1 MRIYSQDYQEF
12 FLLIQR
18 QRYPLNVSIRFLTPL
33 IFSLENMSQINYMNS
48 KKKIIFLKNIAMK
61 KILLSFILISSFSF
75 SQVSNYQGFMDFSYN
90 DDSGKIFLEIDNLDS
105 EFLYINSLSRGVGN
119 NDLGLDRG
127 QLGNSRIVYF
137 TKRGNKILLIQPNLK
152 YISNSSNELEN
163 KAVEEAFARSVLF
176 GFEII
181 EKSENSYKVDLTPF
195 LISDA
200 HGVSQRLRYSNAGSY
215 NLNKS
220 MSAIDLVRTK
230 AFPENIEFDVLLT
243 FTGNPSGNLVRS
255 VTPTPSNLTVN
266 QHHSFVKLP
275 DNNYAKRKF
284 DPRSGSNPFIV
295 YDYSTPIDEKLEQRY
310 IVRHRLNKKN
320 PNDEISEP
328 VEPIIYYI
336 DNGTPEPVKTAL
348 IEGGNWWNQAF
359 ESAGYKDA
367 FRIEVL
373 PENAD
378 PMDVRY
384 NLIQWIH
391 RSTRGWSYGASIV
404 DPRTG
409 EIIKG
414 QVSLGS
420 LRVRQDYM
428 ILSGLVDNPNTI
440 ENKSLIKKVSLD
452 RIRQLSAHEIGHTLG
467 FAHNYI
473 SSANNR
479 SSVMDYPHPKI
490 ELLDGNISIN
500 NAYSE
505 NIGDWDKVS
514 VKYAYMD
521 FSNSENEDVELNKI
535 IEDAVDNGLYFLS
548 DSDSR
553 PVGSANPYSHLWD
566 NGELPYIE
574 LNKLLK
580 VRDLALKNLDM
591 DNIEDGESYDRI
603 EDILVPIYMLHRYQI
618 EAAAKAIG
626 GVDYLY
632 YVKNK
637 NNDKVKFVDS
647 KLQNES
653 LESLL
658 NVLKPNNLVL
668 PENLIEILSPRSFRN
683 PRTRENFVSNTGV
696 TFDYINASSSII
708 NHTLTFLLNPERL
721 NRINQQNMF
730 GENIL
735 KLDNYLLRISKS
747 IFNIKKMNMYED
759 SINKNTASLYLDHL
773 FMAFNNNKTNDLSKS
788 VILSSIMNTMN
799 KLSTN
804 MNDYNSFLLNKI
816 QGFIDNPS
824 KYKSVNKTK
833 IPDGSPIGNFSCDY

>member
-1 MRIYSQDYQEF
+1 
-12 FLLIQR
+12 
-18 QRYPLNVSIRFLTPL
+18 
-33 IFSLENMSQINYMNS
+33 
-48 KKKIIFLKNIAMK
+48 MK
-61 KILLSFILISSFSF
+61 KFLLSFILVSYFSF
-75 SQVSNYQGFMDFSYN
+75 SQETDYQGFMDFSYN
-90 DDSGKIFLEIDNLDS
+90 DDSGKIILEIDNLDN

-137 TKRGNKILLIQPNLK
+137 TKRGNKILLIQPNLR
-152 YISNSSNELEN
+152 YVSNSSNELEN

-176 GFEII
+176 GFEIV
-181 EKSENSYKVDLTPF
+181 EKLTDSYKIDLTPF
-195 LISDA
+195 LLNDA
-200 HGVSQRLRYSNAGSY
+200 HGVSQRLRYSNSGSY
-215 NLNKS
+215 SLNKS
-220 MSAIDLVRTK
+220 MSAIDLDRTK
-230 AFPENIEFDVLLT
+230 AFPKNIEFDVLLT

-255 VTPTPSNLTVN
+255 VTPTASNLTVN

-275 DNNYAKRKF
+275 DDNYNKRKF

-295 YDYSTPIDEKLEQRY
+295 FDYSTPIDEKLEQRF

-320 PNDEISEP
+320 PNDEMSEP

-359 ESAGYKDA
+359 ESAGYKNA

-373 PENAD
+373 PEDAD

-428 ILSGLVDNPNTI
+428 ILSGLVDNPNDI
-440 ENKSLIKKVSLD
+440 QNKSLIKKTSLD

-490 ELLDGNISIN
+490 DLVDGKISIAD
-500 NAYSE
+500 AYSE

-514 VKYAYMD
+514 VEYAYRD
-521 FSNSENEDVELNKI
+521 FPNTKNENYELDKI
-535 IEDAVDNGLYFLS
+535 INEAEKNGLYFLS

-553 PVGSANPYSHLWD
+553 PVGSANPFSHLWD
-566 NGELPYIE
+566 NGELPYKE

-580 VRDLALKNLDM
+580 VRDLALKNIDLD
-591 DNIEDGESYDRI
+591 NLVDGEPYDRI

-618 EAAAKAIG
+618 EASAKAIG

-632 YVKNK
+632 FVKNK

-647 KLQNES
+647 KLQRKS

-658 NVLKPNNLVL
+658 NVLKPKNLVL
-668 PENLIEILSPRSFRN
+668 PNNLIDILSPRSFRN

-696 TFDYINASSSII
+696 TFDYINTSSSLI
-708 NHTLTFLLNPERL
+708 NHTLTFLLNAERI
-721 NRINQQNMF
+721 NRINQQNIF
-730 GENIL
+730 GDDIL
-735 KLDNYLLRISKS
+735 TLEDYLAEISKS
-747 IFNIKKMNMYED
+747 IFDNKKLSTYEE
-759 SINKNTASLYLDHL
+759 SVNKNTTSLYIDHL
-773 FMAFNNNKTNDLSKS
+773 FMAFNNSRTNDLSKS
-788 VILSSIMNTMN
+788 IILASIMDIMN
-799 KLSTN
+799 NLSTKSN
-804 MNDYNSFLLNKI
+804 NYNRFLINKI
-816 QGFIDNPS
+816 DGFLINPD
-824 KYKSVNKTK
+824 KYKPIEKTK

>member
-1 MRIYSQDYQEF
+1 
-12 FLLIQR
+12 
-18 QRYPLNVSIRFLTPL
+18 
-33 IFSLENMSQINYMNS
+33 
-48 KKKIIFLKNIAMK
+48 MK
-61 KILLSFILISSFSF
+61 KFLLSFILISNFSF
-75 SQVSNYQGFMDFSYN
+75 SQETDYQGFMDFSYN
-90 DDSGKIFLEIDNLDS
+90 DDSGKIILEIDNLDN

-137 TKRGNKILLIQPNLK
+137 TKRGNKILLIQPNLR

-176 GFEII
+176 GFDIV
-181 EKSENSYKVDLTPF
+181 EKSTDSYKIDLTPF
-195 LISDA
+195 LLNDA
-200 HGVSQRLRYSNAGSY
+200 HGVSQRLRFSNSGSY
-215 NLNKS
+215 SLNKS
-220 MSAIDLVRTK
+220 MSAVDLERTK
-230 AFPENIEFDVLLT
+230 AFPDNIEFDVLLT
-243 FTGNPSGNLVRS
+243 FTGNPSGSLVRS
-255 VTPTPSNLTVN
+255 VTPTASNLTVN

-275 DNNYAKRKF
+275 DDNYNKRKF

-295 YDYSTPIDEKLEQRY
+295 YDYSTPIDEKLEQRF

-320 PNDEISEP
+320 PNDEMSEP

-359 ESAGYKDA
+359 ESAGYKNA

-373 PENAD
+373 PEDAD

-428 ILSGLVDNPNTI
+428 ILSGLVDNPNDI
-440 ENKSLIKKVSLD
+440 QNKSLIKKTSLD

-490 ELLDGNISIN
+490 DLVDGKISIAD
-500 NAYSE
+500 AYAE

-514 VKYAYMD
+514 VEYAYSD
-521 FSNSENEDVELNKI
+521 FPKTKNENNELDKI
-535 IEDAVDNGLYFLS
+535 INEAQKNGLYFLS

-553 PVGSANPYSHLWD
+553 PVGSANPFSHLWD
-566 NGELPYIE
+566 NGELPYKE

-580 VRDLALKNLDM
+580 VRDLALKNIDLD
-591 DNIEDGESYDRI
+591 NLIDGEPYDRI

-632 YVKNK
+632 FVKNN

-647 KLQNES
+647 KLQMKS

-658 NVLKPNNLVL
+658 SVLKPKNLVL
-668 PENLIEILSPRSFRN
+668 PNNLIDILSPRSFRN

-696 TFDYINASSSII
+696 TFDYINTSSSLI
-708 NHTLTFLLNPERL
+708 NHTLTFLLNPERI
-721 NRINQQNMF
+721 NRINQQNIF
-730 GENIL
+730 GDDIL
-735 KLDNYLLRISKS
+735 TLENYLAEISKS
-747 IFNIKKMNMYED
+747 IFDNKKLNTYEE
-759 SINKNTASLYLDHL
+759 SVNKNTSSLYLDHL
-773 FMAFNNNKTNDLSKS
+773 FMAFNNSRTNDLSKS
-788 VILSSIMNTMN
+788 IILASIMDTMN
-799 KLSTN
+799 NLSTN
-804 MNDYNSFLLNKI
+804 PNNYNRFLINKI
-816 QGFIDNPS
+816 DGFLSNPDQ
-824 KYKSVNKTK
+824 YKPIEKTK

>member
-1 MRIYSQDYQEF
+1 
-12 FLLIQR
+12 
-18 QRYPLNVSIRFLTPL
+18 
-33 IFSLENMSQINYMNS
+33 
-48 KKKIIFLKNIAMK
+48 MK
-61 KILLSFILISSFSF
+61 KFLLSFILISNFSF
-75 SQVSNYQGFMDFSYN
+75 SQETDYQGFMDFSYN
-90 DDSGKIFLEIDNLDS
+90 DDSGKIILEIDNLDN

-137 TKRGNKILLIQPNLK
+137 TKRGNKILLIQPNLR

-176 GFEII
+176 GFDIV
-181 EKSENSYKVDLTPF
+181 EKSTDSYKIDLTPF
-195 LISDA
+195 LLNDA
-200 HGVSQRLRYSNAGSY
+200 HGVSQRLRFSNSGSY
-215 NLNKS
+215 SLNKS
-220 MSAIDLVRTK
+220 MSAVDLERTK
-230 AFPENIEFDVLLT
+230 AFPDNIEFDVLLT
-243 FTGNPSGNLVRS
+243 FTGNPSGSLVRS
-255 VTPTPSNLTVN
+255 VTPTASNLTVN

-275 DNNYAKRKF
+275 DDNYNKRKF

-295 YDYSTPIDEKLEQRY
+295 YDYSTPIDEKLEQRF

-320 PNDEISEP
+320 PNDEMSEP
-328 VEPIIYYI
+328 EEPIIYYI

-359 ESAGYKDA
+359 ESAGYKNA

-373 PENAD
+373 PEDAD

-428 ILSGLVDNPNTI
+428 ILSGLVDNPNDI
-440 ENKSLIKKVSLD
+440 QNKSLIKKTSLD

-473 SSANNR
+473 SSANDR

-490 ELLDGNISIN
+490 DLVDGKISIAD
-500 NAYSE
+500 AYAE

-514 VKYAYMD
+514 VEYAYSD
-521 FSNSENEDVELNKI
+521 FPKTKNENNELDKI
-535 IEDAVDNGLYFLS
+535 INEAQKNGLYFLS

-553 PVGSANPYSHLWD
+553 PVGSANPFSHLWD
-566 NGELPYIE
+566 NGELPYKE

-580 VRDLALKNLDM
+580 VRDLALKNIDLD
-591 DNIEDGESYDRI
+591 NLIDGEPYDRI

-632 YVKNK
+632 FVKNN

-647 KLQNES
+647 KLQKKS

-658 NVLKPNNLVL
+658 NVLKPENLVL
-668 PENLIEILSPRSFRN
+668 PNNLIDILSPRSFRN

-696 TFDYINASSSII
+696 TFDYINTSSSLI
-708 NHTLTFLLNPERL
+708 NHTLTFLLNPERI
-721 NRINQQNMF
+721 NRINQQNIF
-730 GENIL
+730 GDDIL
-735 KLDNYLLRISKS
+735 TLENYLVEISKS
-747 IFNIKKMNMYED
+747 IFDNKKLNTYEE
-759 SINKNTASLYLDHL
+759 SVNKNTSSLYLDHL
-773 FMAFNNNKTNDLSKS
+773 FMAFNNSRTNDLSKS
-788 VILSSIMNTMN
+788 IILASIMDTMN
-799 KLSTN
+799 NLSTN
-804 MNDYNSFLLNKI
+804 PNNYNRFLTNKI
-816 QGFIDNPS
+816 EGFLSNPDQ
-824 KYKSVNKTK
+824 YKPIEKTK

>member
-1 MRIYSQDYQEF
+1 
-12 FLLIQR
+12 
-18 QRYPLNVSIRFLTPL
+18 
-33 IFSLENMSQINYMNS
+33 
-48 KKKIIFLKNIAMK
+48 MK
-61 KILLSFILISSFSF
+61 KFLLSFILISSFSF
-75 SQVSNYQGFMDFSYN
+75 SQETDYQGFMDFSYN
-90 DDSGKIFLEIDNLDS
+90 DDSGKIILEIDNLDN

-176 GFEII
+176 GFEIV
-181 EKSENSYKVDLTPF
+181 EKSTDSYKIDLTPF
-195 LISDA
+195 LLNDA
-200 HGVSQRLRYSNAGSY
+200 HGVSQRLRFSNSGSY
-215 NLNKS
+215 SLNKS
-220 MSAIDLVRTK
+220 MSAVDLKRTK
-230 AFPENIEFDVLLT
+230 AFPDNIEFDVLLT
-243 FTGNPSGNLVRS
+243 FTGNPSGSLVRS

-275 DNNYAKRKF
+275 DDNYNKRKF

-295 YDYSTPIDEKLEQRY
+295 YDYSSPIDEKLEQRF

-320 PNDEISEP
+320 PNDEMSEP

-336 DNGTPEPVKTAL
+336 DNGTPEPVKAAL

-359 ESAGYKDA
+359 ESAGYKNA

-373 PENAD
+373 PEDAD

-428 ILSGLVDNPNTI
+428 ILSGLVDNPNDI
-440 ENKSLIKKVSLD
+440 QNKSLIKKTSLD

-473 SSANNR
+473 SSANDR

-490 ELLDGNISIN
+490 DLVDGKISIAD
-500 NAYSE
+500 AYSE

-514 VKYAYMD
+514 VEYAYTD
-521 FSNSENEDVELNKI
+521 FPNTKNENNELDKI
-535 IEDAVDNGLYFLS
+535 INDAQKNGLYFLS

-553 PVGSANPYSHLWD
+553 PVGSAHPFSHLWD
-566 NGELPYIE
+566 NGELPYKE

-580 VRDLALKNLDM
+580 VRDLALKNIDLD
-591 DNIEDGESYDRI
+591 NLIEGEPYDRI

-632 YVKNK
+632 FVKNN

-647 KLQNES
+647 KLQKKS

-658 NVLKPNNLVL
+658 NVLKPENLVL
-668 PENLIEILSPRSFRN
+668 PNNLIDILSPRSFRN

-696 TFDYINASSSII
+696 TFDFINTSSS
-708 NHTLTFLLNPERL
+708 
-721 NRINQQNMF
+721 
-730 GENIL
+730 
-735 KLDNYLLRISKS
+735 
-747 IFNIKKMNMYED
+747 
-759 SINKNTASLYLDHL
+759 
-773 FMAFNNNKTNDLSKS
+773 
-788 VILSSIMNTMN
+788 
-799 KLSTN
+799 
-804 MNDYNSFLLNKI
+804 
-816 QGFIDNPS
+816 
-824 KYKSVNKTK
+824 
-833 IPDGSPIGNFSCDY
+833 

>member
-1 MRIYSQDYQEF
+1 
-12 FLLIQR
+12 
-18 QRYPLNVSIRFLTPL
+18 
-33 IFSLENMSQINYMNS
+33 
-48 KKKIIFLKNIAMK
+48 MK
-61 KILLSFILISSFSF
+61 KFLLSFILISNFSF
-75 SQVSNYQGFMDFSYN
+75 SQETDYQGFMDFSYN
-90 DDSGKIFLEIDNLDS
+90 DDSGKIILEIDNLDN

-137 TKRGNKILLIQPNLK
+137 TKRGNKILLIQPNLR

-176 GFEII
+176 GFEIV
-181 EKSENSYKVDLTPF
+181 EKLTDSYKIDLTPF
-195 LISDA
+195 LLNDA
-200 HGVSQRLRYSNAGSY
+200 HGVSQRLRFSNSGSY
-215 NLNKS
+215 SLNKS
-220 MSAIDLVRTK
+220 MSAVDLERTK
-230 AFPENIEFDVLLT
+230 AFPDNIEFDVLLT
-243 FTGNPSGNLVRS
+243 FTGNPSGSLVRS
-255 VTPTPSNLTVN
+255 VTPTASNLTVN

-275 DNNYAKRKF
+275 DDNYNKRKF

-295 YDYSTPIDEKLEQRY
+295 YDYSTPIDEKLEQRF

-320 PNDEISEP
+320 PNDEMSEP

-359 ESAGYKDA
+359 ESAGYKNA

-373 PENAD
+373 PEDAD

-428 ILSGLVDNPNTI
+428 ILSGLVDNPNDI
-440 ENKSLIKKVSLD
+440 QNKSLIKKTSLD

-490 ELLDGNISIN
+490 DLVDGKISIAD
-500 NAYSE
+500 AYSE

-514 VKYAYMD
+514 VEYAYRD
-521 FSNSENEDVELNKI
+521 FPKTKNENNELDKI
-535 IEDAVDNGLYFLS
+535 INEAQKNGLYFLS

-553 PVGSANPYSHLWD
+553 PVGSANPFSHLWD
-566 NGELPYIE
+566 NGELPYKE

-580 VRDLALKNLDM
+580 VRDLALKNIDLD
-591 DNIEDGESYDRI
+591 NLIDGEPYDRI

-632 YVKNK
+632 FVKNN

-647 KLQNES
+647 KLQRKS

-658 NVLKPNNLVL
+658 SVLKPKNLVL
-668 PENLIEILSPRSFRN
+668 PNNLFDILSPRSFRN

-696 TFDYINASSSII
+696 TFDYINISSSLI
-708 NHTLTFLLNPERL
+708 NHTLTFLLNPERI
-721 NRINQQNMF
+721 NRINQQNIF
-730 GENIL
+730 GDDIL
-735 KLDNYLLRISKS
+735 TLENYLAEISKS
-747 IFNIKKMNMYED
+747 IFDNKKLNTYEE
-759 SINKNTASLYLDHL
+759 SVNKNTSSLYLDHL
-773 FMAFNNNKTNDLSKS
+773 FMAFNNSRTNDLSKS
-788 VILSSIMNTMN
+788 IILASIMDTMN
-799 KLSTN
+799 NLSTN
-804 MNDYNSFLLNKI
+804 PNNYNRFLINKI
-816 QGFIDNPS
+816 DGFLSNPDQ
-824 KYKSVNKTK
+824 YKPIEKTK

>member
-1 MRIYSQDYQEF
+1 
-12 FLLIQR
+12 
-18 QRYPLNVSIRFLTPL
+18 
-33 IFSLENMSQINYMNS
+33 
-48 KKKIIFLKNIAMK
+48 MK
-61 KILLSFILISSFSF
+61 KFLLSFILISNFSF
-75 SQVSNYQGFMDFSYN
+75 SQETDYQGFMDFSYN
-90 DDSGKIFLEIDNLDS
+90 DDSGKIILEIDNLDN

-137 TKRGNKILLIQPNLK
+137 TKRGNKILLIQPNLR

-176 GFEII
+176 GFEIV
-181 EKSENSYKVDLTPF
+181 EKLTDSYKIDLTPF
-195 LISDA
+195 LLNDA
-200 HGVSQRLRYSNAGSY
+200 HGVSQRLRFSNSGSY
-215 NLNKS
+215 SLNKS
-220 MSAIDLVRTK
+220 MSAVDLERTK
-230 AFPENIEFDVLLT
+230 AFPDNIEFDVLLT
-243 FTGNPSGNLVRS
+243 FTGNPSGSLVRS
-255 VTPTPSNLTVN
+255 VTPTASNLTVN

-275 DNNYAKRKF
+275 DDNYNKRKF

-295 YDYSTPIDEKLEQRY
+295 YDYSTPIDEKLEQRF

-320 PNDEISEP
+320 PNDEMSEP

-359 ESAGYKDA
+359 ESAGYKNA

-373 PENAD
+373 PEDAD

-428 ILSGLVDNPNTI
+428 ILSGLVDNPNDI
-440 ENKSLIKKVSLD
+440 QNKSLIKKTSLD

-490 ELLDGNISIN
+490 DLVDGKISIAD
-500 NAYSE
+500 AYSE

-514 VKYAYMD
+514 VEYAYRD
-521 FSNSENEDVELNKI
+521 FPNTKNENNELDKI
-535 IEDAVDNGLYFLS
+535 INEAQKNSLYFLS

-553 PVGSANPYSHLWD
+553 PVGSANPFSHLWD
-566 NGELPYIE
+566 NGELPYKE

-580 VRDLALKNLDM
+580 VRDLALKNIDLD
-591 DNIEDGESYDRI
+591 NLVDGEPYDRI

-632 YVKNK
+632 FVKNN

-647 KLQNES
+647 KLQMKS

-658 NVLKPNNLVL
+658 SVLKPKNLVL
-668 PENLIEILSPRSFRN
+668 PNNLIDILSPRSFRN

-696 TFDYINASSSII
+696 AFDYINTSSSLI
-708 NHTLTFLLNPERL
+708 NHTLTFLLNPERI
-721 NRINQQNMF
+721 NRINQQNIF
-730 GENIL
+730 GDDIL
-735 KLDNYLLRISKS
+735 TLENYLAEISKS
-747 IFNIKKMNMYED
+747 IFDNKKLNTYEK
-759 SINKNTASLYLDHL
+759 SVNNNTSSLYLDHL
-773 FMAFNNNKTNDLSKS
+773 FMAFNNSRTNDLSKS
-788 VILSSIMNTMN
+788 IILASIMDTMN
-799 KLSTN
+799 NLSTN
-804 MNDYNSFLLNKI
+804 PNNYNRFLINKI
-816 QGFIDNPS
+816 DGFLNNPDQ
-824 KYKSVNKTK
+824 YKPIEKTK

>member
-1 MRIYSQDYQEF
+1 
-12 FLLIQR
+12 
-18 QRYPLNVSIRFLTPL
+18 
-33 IFSLENMSQINYMNS
+33 
-48 KKKIIFLKNIAMK
+48 MK
-61 KILLSFILISSFSF
+61 KLLLSIILVSSFSF
-75 SQVSNYQGFMDFSYN
+75 SQETDYEGFMNFSYN
-90 DDSGKIFLEIDNLDS
+90 NDSGKIILEINKLDS
-105 EFLYINSLSRGVGN
+105 EFMYINSLSRGVGN

-137 TKRGNKILLIQPNLK
+137 TRRGNKILLIQPNLR
-152 YISNSSNELEN
+152 YVSNSSNYLEN
-163 KAVEEAFARSVLF
+163 KAVKEAFARSVLF
-176 GFEII
+176 GFDII
-181 EKSENSYKVDLTPF
+181 EKTKDSYKIDITSF
-195 LISDA
+195 LIRDA
-200 HGVSQRLRYSNAGSY
+200 HGVSQRLRYSNSGSY
-215 NLNKS
+215 TLNKS
-220 MSAIDLVRTK
+220 MSAIDLDRTK
-230 AFPENIEFDVLLT
+230 AFPKNIEFDVLLT

-255 VTPTPSNLTVN
+255 VTPTASNLTVN
-266 QHHSFVKLP
+266 QHHSFVELP
-275 DNNYAKRKF
+275 DNNYKKRKF

-295 YDYSTPIDEKLEQRY
+295 YDYSTPIDDKLEQRF
-310 IVRHRLNKKN
+310 IVRHRLNKKY
-320 PNDEISEP
+320 PKQEISEP
-328 VEPIIYYI
+328 VEPIVYYI
-336 DNGTPEPVKTAL
+336 DNGTPEPVKSAL

-373 PENAD
+373 PEDAD

-428 ILSGLVDNPNTI
+428 ILSGLIDNPNDI
-440 ENKSLIKKVSLD
+440 KNKSLIKKTSLD

-490 ELLDGNISIN
+490 DIVNGNINID
-500 NAYSE
+500 NAYSK

-514 VKYAYMD
+514 VRYAYTD
-521 FSNSENEDVELNKI
+521 FQENENEDVKLNDI
-535 IEDAVDNGLYFLS
+535 IEEAVNKGLYFLS

-553 PVGSANPYSHLWD
+553 PVGSANPFSHLWD
-566 NGELPYIE
+566 NGEFPYKE

-580 VRDLALKNLDM
+580 VRDLALKNIDLD
-591 DNIEDGESYDRI
+591 NLVDGEPYDRI

-618 EAAAKAIG
+618 ESAAKAIG

-632 YVKNK
+632 FVKNK

-647 KLQNES
+647 KLQKES
-653 LESLL
+653 LKSLL
-658 NVLKPNNLVL
+658 NVLNPKNLVL
-668 PENLIEILSPRSFRN
+668 PNNLIQILSPRSFRN
-683 PRTRENFVSNTGV
+683 PRTRENFESNTGV

-708 NHTLTFLLNPERL
+708 NHTLTFLLNPQRI
-721 NRINQQNMF
+721 NRIYQQNMF
-730 GENIL
+730 GEKIL
-735 KLDNYLLRISKS
+735 MLDDYLTIISNS
-747 IFNIKKMNMYED
+747 IFSNNRMSPYES
-759 SINKNTASLYLDHL
+759 SINKNTSSLFLDHL
-773 FMAFNNNKTNDLSKS
+773 FLTFNNSNTNDLSKS
-788 VILSSIMNTMN
+788 VILSSIINTKE
-799 KLSTN
+799 KLSSN
-804 MNDYNSFLLNKI
+804 LNEYNSFLVNKI
-816 QGFIDNPS
+816 NGFIDNPD
-824 KYKSVNKTK
+824 KYIPVEKTK

>member
-1 MRIYSQDYQEF
+1 
-12 FLLIQR
+12 
-18 QRYPLNVSIRFLTPL
+18 
-33 IFSLENMSQINYMNS
+33 
-48 KKKIIFLKNIAMK
+48 MK
-61 KILLSFILISSFSF
+61 KFLLSFILISNFSF
-75 SQVSNYQGFMDFSYN
+75 SQETDFQGFMNFSYS
-90 DDSGKIFLEIDNLDS
+90 DDSGKIILEIDKLDD

-137 TKRGNKILLIQPNLK
+137 TKRGNKILLIQPNLR

-176 GFEII
+176 GFEIV
-181 EKSENSYKVDLTPF
+181 EKSAESFKIDLTPF
-195 LISDA
+195 LLNDA
-200 HGVSQRLRYSNAGSY
+200 HGVSQRLRYSNSGSY
-215 NLNKS
+215 SLDKS
-220 MSAIDLVRTK
+220 MSAIDLQRTK

-243 FTGNPSGNLVRS
+243 FKGTPSGNLVRS
-255 VTPTPSNLTVN
+255 VTPTATNLTVN

-275 DNNYAKRKF
+275 DNNYNKRKF

-295 YDYSTPIDEKLEQRY
+295 YDYSTPIDEKLEQRF

-320 PNDEISEP
+320 PNDEIGEP

-359 ESAGYKDA
+359 ESAGYKNA

-373 PENAD
+373 PEDAD

-428 ILSGLVDNPNTI
+428 ILSGLVDNPNNI
-440 ENKSLIKKVSLD
+440 QNKSLIKKTSLD

-490 ELLDGNISIN
+490 DLVDGEISIAD
-500 NAYSE
+500 AYSE

-514 VKYAYMD
+514 VQYAYRD
-521 FSNSENEDVELNKI
+521 FPNTKNENNELDKI
-535 IEDAVDNGLYFLS
+535 INEAQKNGLYFLS

-553 PVGSANPYSHLWD
+553 PVGSANAFSHLWD
-566 NGELPYIE
+566 NGELPYKE

-580 VRDLALKNLDM
+580 VRDLALKNIDLD
-591 DNIEDGESYDRI
+591 NLVEGEPYDRI

-632 YVKNK
+632 FVK
-637 NNDKVKFVDS
+637 NNDNDKIKFVDS
-647 KLQNES
+647 KLQRKS

-658 NVLKPNNLVL
+658 SVLKPKNLVL
-668 PENLIEILSPRSFRN
+668 PNNLIDILSPRSFRN

-696 TFDYINASSSII
+696 TFDYINTSSSLI
-708 NHTLTFLLNPERL
+708 NHTLTFLLNSERI
-721 NRINQQNMF
+721 NRINQQIIF
-730 GENIL
+730 GDDIL
-735 KLDNYLLRISKS
+735 TLENYLAEISKS
-747 IFNIKKMNMYED
+747 IFDNKKLNTYEE
-759 SINKNTASLYLDHL
+759 SVNKNTSSLYLDHL
-773 FMAFNNNKTNDLSKS
+773 FMSFNNSRTNDLSKS
-788 VILSSIMNTMN
+788 IILASIMDTMN
-799 KLSTN
+799 NLSN
-804 MNDYNSFLLNKI
+804 NLNNYNRFLINKI
-816 QGFIDNPS
+816 DGFLSNPDQ
-824 KYKSVNKTK
+824 YKPIEKTK

>member
-1 MRIYSQDYQEF
+1 
-12 FLLIQR
+12 
-18 QRYPLNVSIRFLTPL
+18 
-33 IFSLENMSQINYMNS
+33 MNS
-48 KKKIIFLKNIAMK
+48 KKKIIFLKKLAMK
-61 KILLSFILISSFSF
+61 KFLLSFILVSYFSF
-75 SQVSNYQGFMDFSYN
+75 SQETDYQGFMDFSYN
-90 DDSGKIFLEIDNLDS
+90 DDSGKIILEIDNLDN

-137 TKRGNKILLIQPNLK
+137 TKRGNKILLIQPNLR
-152 YISNSSNELEN
+152 YVSNSSNELEN

-176 GFEII
+176 GFEIV
-181 EKSENSYKVDLTPF
+181 EKLTDSYKIDLTPF
-195 LISDA
+195 LLNDA
-200 HGVSQRLRYSNAGSY
+200 HGVSQRLRYSNSGSY
-215 NLNKS
+215 SLNKS
-220 MSAIDLVRTK
+220 MSAIDLDRTK
-230 AFPENIEFDVLLT
+230 AFPKNIEFDVLLT

-255 VTPTPSNLTVN
+255 VTPTASNLTVN

-275 DNNYAKRKF
+275 DDNYNKRKF

-295 YDYSTPIDEKLEQRY
+295 FDYSTPIDEKLEQRF

-320 PNDEISEP
+320 PNDEMSEP

-359 ESAGYKDA
+359 ESAGYKNA

-373 PENAD
+373 PEDAD

-428 ILSGLVDNPNTI
+428 ILSGLVDNPNDI
-440 ENKSLIKKVSLD
+440 QNKSLIKKTSLD

-490 ELLDGNISIN
+490 DLVDGKISIAD
-500 NAYSE
+500 AYSE

-514 VKYAYMD
+514 VEYAYRD
-521 FSNSENEDVELNKI
+521 FPNTKNENYELDKI
-535 IEDAVDNGLYFLS
+535 INEAEKNGLYFLS

-553 PVGSANPYSHLWD
+553 PVGSANPFSHLWD
-566 NGELPYIE
+566 NGELPYKE

-580 VRDLALKNLDM
+580 VRDLALKNIDLD
-591 DNIEDGESYDRI
+591 NLVDGEPYDRI

-618 EAAAKAIG
+618 EASAKAIG

-632 YVKNK
+632 FVKNK

-647 KLQNES
+647 KLQRKS

-658 NVLKPNNLVL
+658 NVLKPKNLVL
-668 PENLIEILSPRSFRN
+668 PNNLIDILSPRSFRN

-696 TFDYINASSSII
+696 TFDYINTSSSLI
-708 NHTLTFLLNPERL
+708 NHTLTFLLNAERI
-721 NRINQQNMF
+721 NRINQQNIF
-730 GENIL
+730 GDDIL
-735 KLDNYLLRISKS
+735 TLEDYLAEISKS
-747 IFNIKKMNMYED
+747 IFDNKKLSTYEE
-759 SINKNTASLYLDHL
+759 SVNKNTTSLYIDHL
-773 FMAFNNNKTNDLSKS
+773 FMAFNNSRTNDLSKS
-788 VILSSIMNTMN
+788 IILASIMDIMN
-799 KLSTN
+799 NLSTKSN
-804 MNDYNSFLLNKI
+804 NYNRFLINKI
-816 QGFIDNPS
+816 DGFLINPD
-824 KYKSVNKTK
+824 KYKPIEKTK

>member
-1 MRIYSQDYQEF
+1 
-12 FLLIQR
+12 
-18 QRYPLNVSIRFLTPL
+18 
-33 IFSLENMSQINYMNS
+33 
-48 KKKIIFLKNIAMK
+48 
-61 KILLSFILISSFSF
+61 
-75 SQVSNYQGFMDFSYN
+75 MDFSYN
-90 DDSGKIFLEIDNLDS
+90 DDSGKIILEIDNLDN

-137 TKRGNKILLIQPNLK
+137 TKRGNKILLIQPNLR

-176 GFEII
+176 GFEIV
-181 EKSENSYKVDLTPF
+181 EKSTDSYKIDLTPF
-195 LISDA
+195 LLNDA
-200 HGVSQRLRYSNAGSY
+200 HGVSQRLRFSNSGSY
-215 NLNKS
+215 SLNKS
-220 MSAIDLVRTK
+220 MSAVDLERTK
-230 AFPENIEFDVLLT
+230 AFPNNIEFDVLLT
-243 FTGNPSGNLVRS
+243 FTGNPSGSLVRS
-255 VTPTPSNLTVN
+255 VTPTASNLTVN

-275 DNNYAKRKF
+275 DDNYNKRKF

-295 YDYSTPIDEKLEQRY
+295 YDYSTPIDEKLEQRF

-320 PNDEISEP
+320 PNDEMSEP

-359 ESAGYKDA
+359 ESAGYKNA

-373 PENAD
+373 PEDAD

-428 ILSGLVDNPNTI
+428 ILSGLVDNPNDI
-440 ENKSLIKKVSLD
+440 QNKSLIKKTSLD

-490 ELLDGNISIN
+490 DLVDGKISIAD
-500 NAYSE
+500 AYSE

-514 VKYAYMD
+514 VEYAYRD
-521 FSNSENEDVELNKI
+521 FPNTKNENNELDKI
-535 IEDAVDNGLYFLS
+535 INEAQKNSLYFLS

-553 PVGSANPYSHLWD
+553 PVGSANPFSHLWD
-566 NGELPYIE
+566 NGELPYKE

-580 VRDLALKNLDM
+580 VRDLALKNIDLD
-591 DNIEDGESYDRI
+591 NLVDGEPYDRI

-632 YVKNK
+632 FVKNN

-647 KLQNES
+647 KLQRKS

-658 NVLKPNNLVL
+658 SVLKPKNLVL
-668 PENLIEILSPRSFRN
+668 PNNLIDILSPRSFRN

-696 TFDYINASSSII
+696 AFDYINTSSSLI
-708 NHTLTFLLNPERL
+708 NHTLTFLLNPERI
-721 NRINQQNMF
+721 NRINQQNIF
-730 GENIL
+730 GDNIL
-735 KLDNYLLRISKS
+735 TLENYLAEISKS
-747 IFNIKKMNMYED
+747 IFDNKKLNTYEE
-759 SINKNTASLYLDHL
+759 SVNKNTSSLYLDHL
-773 FMAFNNNKTNDLSKS
+773 FMAFNNSRTNDLSKS
-788 VILSSIMNTMN
+788 IILANIMDTMN
-799 KLSTN
+799 NLSTN
-804 MNDYNSFLLNKI
+804 PNNYNRFLINKI
-816 QGFIDNPS
+816 DGFLNNPDQ
-824 KYKSVNKTK
+824 YKPIEKTK

>member
-1 MRIYSQDYQEF
+1 
-12 FLLIQR
+12 
-18 QRYPLNVSIRFLTPL
+18 
-33 IFSLENMSQINYMNS
+33 
-48 KKKIIFLKNIAMK
+48 MK
-61 KILLSFILISSFSF
+61 KLLLSIILVSSFSF
-75 SQVSNYQGFMDFSYN
+75 SQETDYEGFMNFSYN
-90 DDSGKIFLEIDNLDS
+90 NDSGKIILEINKLDS
-105 EFLYINSLSRGVGN
+105 EFMYINSLSRGVGN

-137 TKRGNKILLIQPNLK
+137 TRRGNKILLIQPNLR
-152 YISNSSNELEN
+152 YVSNSSNYLEN
-163 KAVEEAFARSVLF
+163 KAVKEAFARSVLF
-176 GFEII
+176 GFDII
-181 EKSENSYKVDLTPF
+181 EKTNDSYKIDITSF
-195 LISDA
+195 LIRDA
-200 HGVSQRLRYSNAGSY
+200 HGVSQRLRYSNSGSY
-215 NLNKS
+215 TLNKS
-220 MSAIDLVRTK
+220 MSAIDLDRTK
-230 AFPENIEFDVLLT
+230 AFPKNIEFDVLLT

-255 VTPTPSNLTVN
+255 VTPTASNLTVN
-266 QHHSFVKLP
+266 QHHSFVELP
-275 DNNYAKRKF
+275 DNNYKKRKF

-295 YDYSTPIDEKLEQRY
+295 YDYSTPIDDKLEQRF
-310 IVRHRLNKKN
+310 IVRHRLNKKY
-320 PNDEISEP
+320 PKQEISEP
-328 VEPIIYYI
+328 VEPIVYYI
-336 DNGTPEPVKTAL
+336 DNGTPEPVKSAL

-373 PENAD
+373 PEDAD

-428 ILSGLVDNPNTI
+428 ILSGLIDNPNDI
-440 ENKSLIKKVSLD
+440 ENKSLIKKTSLD

-490 ELLDGNISIN
+490 DIVNGDINID
-500 NAYSE
+500 NAYSK

-514 VKYAYMD
+514 VRYAYTD
-521 FSNSENEDVELNKI
+521 FQENENEDVKLNDI
-535 IEDAVDNGLYFLS
+535 IEEAVNKGLYFLS

-553 PVGSANPYSHLWD
+553 PVGSANPFSHLWD
-566 NGELPYIE
+566 NGEFPYKE

-580 VRDLALKNLDM
+580 VRDLALKNIDLD
-591 DNIEDGESYDRI
+591 NLVDGEPYDRI

-618 EAAAKAIG
+618 ESAAKAIG

-632 YVKNK
+632 FVKNK

-647 KLQNES
+647 KLQKES
-653 LESLL
+653 LKSLL
-658 NVLKPNNLVL
+658 NVLNPKNLVL
-668 PENLIEILSPRSFRN
+668 PNNLIQILSPRSFRN
-683 PRTRENFVSNTGV
+683 PRTRENFESNTGV

-708 NHTLTFLLNPERL
+708 NHTLTFLLNPQRI
-721 NRINQQNMF
+721 NRIYQQNMF
-730 GENIL
+730 GEKIL
-735 KLDNYLLRISKS
+735 MLDDYLTIISNS
-747 IFNIKKMNMYED
+747 IFSNNRMSPYES
-759 SINKNTASLYLDHL
+759 SINKNTSSLFLDHL
-773 FMAFNNNKTNDLSKS
+773 FLTFNNSNTNDLSKS
-788 VILSSIMNTMN
+788 VILSSIINTKE
-799 KLSTN
+799 KLSSN
-804 MNDYNSFLLNKI
+804 LNDYNSFLVNKI
-816 QGFIDNPS
+816 NGFIDNPD
-824 KYKSVNKTK
+824 KYIPVEKTK

>member
-1 MRIYSQDYQEF
+1 
-12 FLLIQR
+12 
-18 QRYPLNVSIRFLTPL
+18 
-33 IFSLENMSQINYMNS
+33 
-48 KKKIIFLKNIAMK
+48 
-61 KILLSFILISSFSF
+61 
-75 SQVSNYQGFMDFSYN
+75 MDFSYN
-90 DDSGKIFLEIDNLDS
+90 DDSGKIILEIDNLDN

-137 TKRGNKILLIQPNLK
+137 SKRGNKILLIQPNLR

-176 GFEII
+176 GFDIV
-181 EKSENSYKVDLTPF
+181 EKSTDSYKIDLTPF
-195 LISDA
+195 LLNDA
-200 HGVSQRLRYSNAGSY
+200 HGVSQRLRFSNSGSY
-215 NLNKS
+215 SLNKS
-220 MSAIDLVRTK
+220 MSAVDLERTK
-230 AFPENIEFDVLLT
+230 AFPDNIEFDVLLT
-243 FTGNPSGNLVRS
+243 FTGNPSGSLVRS
-255 VTPTPSNLTVN
+255 VTPTASNLTVN

-275 DNNYAKRKF
+275 DDNYNKRKF

-295 YDYSTPIDEKLEQRY
+295 YDYSTPIDEKLEQRF

-320 PNDEISEP
+320 PNDEMSEP
-328 VEPIIYYI
+328 EEPIIYYI

-359 ESAGYKDA
+359 ESAGYKNA

-373 PENAD
+373 PEDAD

-428 ILSGLVDNPNTI
+428 ILSGLVDNPNDI
-440 ENKSLIKKVSLD
+440 QNKSLIKKTSLD

-473 SSANNR
+473 SSANDR

-490 ELLDGNISIN
+490 DLVDGKISIAD
-500 NAYSE
+500 AYAE

-514 VKYAYMD
+514 VEYAYSD
-521 FSNSENEDVELNKI
+521 FPKTKNENNELDKI
-535 IEDAVDNGLYFLS
+535 INEAQKNGLYFLS

-553 PVGSANPYSHLWD
+553 PVGSANPFSHLWD
-566 NGELPYIE
+566 NGELPYKE

-580 VRDLALKNLDM
+580 VRDLALKNIDLD
-591 DNIEDGESYDRI
+591 NLIDGEPYDRI

-632 YVKNK
+632 FVKNN

-647 KLQNES
+647 KLQRKS

-658 NVLKPNNLVL
+658 SVLKPKNLVL
-668 PENLIEILSPRSFRN
+668 PNNLFDILSPRSFRN

-696 TFDYINASSSII
+696 TFDYINTSSSLI
-708 NHTLTFLLNPERL
+708 NHTLTFLLNPERI
-721 NRINQQNMF
+721 NRINQQNIF
-730 GENIL
+730 GDDIL
-735 KLDNYLLRISKS
+735 TLENYLAEISKS
-747 IFNIKKMNMYED
+747 IFDNKKLNTYEE
-759 SINKNTASLYLDHL
+759 SVNKNTSSLYLDHL
-773 FMAFNNNKTNDLSKS
+773 FMAFNNSSTNDLSKS
-788 VILSSIMNTMN
+788 IILASIMDTMN
-799 KLSTN
+799 NLSTN
-804 MNDYNSFLLNKI
+804 PNNYNRFLTNKI
-816 QGFIDNPS
+816 EGFLSNPDQ
-824 KYKSVNKTK
+824 YKPIEKTK

>member
-1 MRIYSQDYQEF
+1 
-12 FLLIQR
+12 
-18 QRYPLNVSIRFLTPL
+18 
-33 IFSLENMSQINYMNS
+33 
-48 KKKIIFLKNIAMK
+48 MK
-61 KILLSFILISSFSF
+61 KLLLSIILVSSFSF
-75 SQVSNYQGFMDFSYN
+75 SQETDYEGFMNFSYN
-90 DDSGKIFLEIDNLDS
+90 NDSGKIILEINKLDS
-105 EFLYINSLSRGVGN
+105 EFMYINSLSRGVGN

-137 TKRGNKILLIQPNLK
+137 TRRGNKILLIQPNLR
-152 YISNSSNELEN
+152 YVSNSSNYLEN
-163 KAVEEAFARSVLF
+163 KAVKEAFARSVLF
-176 GFEII
+176 GFDII
-181 EKSENSYKVDLTPF
+181 EKTKDSYKIDITSF
-195 LISDA
+195 LIRDA
-200 HGVSQRLRYSNAGSY
+200 HGVSQRLRYSNSGSY
-215 NLNKS
+215 TLNKS
-220 MSAIDLVRTK
+220 MSAIDLDRTK
-230 AFPENIEFDVLLT
+230 AFPKNIEFDVLLT

-255 VTPTPSNLTVN
+255 VTPTASNLTVN
-266 QHHSFVKLP
+266 QHHSFVELP
-275 DNNYAKRKF
+275 DNNYKKRKF

-295 YDYSTPIDEKLEQRY
+295 YDYSTPIDDKLEQRF
-310 IVRHRLNKKN
+310 IVRHRLNKKY
-320 PNDEISEP
+320 PKQEISEP
-328 VEPIIYYI
+328 VEPIVYYI
-336 DNGTPEPVKTAL
+336 DNGTPEPVKSAL

-373 PENAD
+373 PEDAD

-428 ILSGLVDNPNTI
+428 ILSGLIDNPNDI
-440 ENKSLIKKVSLD
+440 KNKSLIKKTSLD

-490 ELLDGNISIN
+490 DIVNGDINID
-500 NAYSE
+500 NAYSK

-514 VKYAYMD
+514 VRYAYTD
-521 FSNSENEDVELNKI
+521 FQENENEDVKLNDI
-535 IEDAVDNGLYFLS
+535 IEEAVNKGLYFLS

-553 PVGSANPYSHLWD
+553 PVGSANPFSHLWD
-566 NGELPYIE
+566 NGEFPYKE

-580 VRDLALKNLDM
+580 VRDLALKNIDLD
-591 DNIEDGESYDRI
+591 NLVDGEPYDRI

-618 EAAAKAIG
+618 ESAAKAIG

-632 YVKNK
+632 FVKNK

-647 KLQNES
+647 KLQKES
-653 LESLL
+653 LKSLL
-658 NVLKPNNLVL
+658 NVLNPKNLVL
-668 PENLIEILSPRSFRN
+668 PNNLIQILSPRSFRN
-683 PRTRENFVSNTGV
+683 PRTRENFESNTGV

-708 NHTLTFLLNPERL
+708 NHTLTFLLNPQRI
-721 NRINQQNMF
+721 NRIYQQNMF
-730 GENIL
+730 GEKIL
-735 KLDNYLLRISKS
+735 MLDDYLTIISNS
-747 IFNIKKMNMYED
+747 IFSNNRMSPYES
-759 SINKNTASLYLDHL
+759 SINKNTSSLFLDHL
-773 FMAFNNNKTNDLSKS
+773 FLTFNNSNTNDLSKS
-788 VILSSIMNTMN
+788 VILSSIINTKE
-799 KLSTN
+799 KLSSN
-804 MNDYNSFLLNKI
+804 LNDYNSFLVNKI
-816 QGFIDNPS
+816 NGFIDNPD
-824 KYKSVNKTK
+824 KYIPVEKTK

>member
-1 MRIYSQDYQEF
+1 
-12 FLLIQR
+12 
-18 QRYPLNVSIRFLTPL
+18 
-33 IFSLENMSQINYMNS
+33 
-48 KKKIIFLKNIAMK
+48 MK
-61 KILLSFILISSFSF
+61 KFLLSFILISNFSF
-75 SQVSNYQGFMDFSYN
+75 SQETDFQGFMNFSYS
-90 DDSGKIFLEIDNLDS
+90 DDSGKIILEIDKLDD

-137 TKRGNKILLIQPNLK
+137 TKRGNKILLIQPNLR

-176 GFEII
+176 GFEIV
-181 EKSENSYKVDLTPF
+181 EKSAESFKIDLTPF
-195 LISDA
+195 LLNDA
-200 HGVSQRLRYSNAGSY
+200 HGVSQRLRYSNSGSY
-215 NLNKS
+215 SLDKS
-220 MSAIDLVRTK
+220 MSAIDLQRTK

-243 FTGNPSGNLVRS
+243 FKGNPSGNLVRS
-255 VTPTPSNLTVN
+255 VTPTATNLTVN

-275 DNNYAKRKF
+275 DNNYNKRKF

-295 YDYSTPIDEKLEQRY
+295 YDYSTPIDEKLEQRF

-320 PNDEISEP
+320 PNDEIGEP

-359 ESAGYKDA
+359 ESAGYKNA

-373 PENAD
+373 PEDAD

-428 ILSGLVDNPNTI
+428 ILSGLVDNPNNI
-440 ENKSLIKKVSLD
+440 QNKSLIKKTSLD

-490 ELLDGNISIN
+490 DLVDGEISIAD
-500 NAYSE
+500 AYSE

-514 VKYAYMD
+514 VQYAYRD
-521 FSNSENEDVELNKI
+521 FPNTKNENNELDKI
-535 IEDAVDNGLYFLS
+535 INEAQKNGLYFLS

-553 PVGSANPYSHLWD
+553 PVGSANPFSHLWD
-566 NGELPYIE
+566 NGELPYKE

-580 VRDLALKNLDM
+580 VRDLALKNIDLD
-591 DNIEDGESYDRI
+591 NLVEGEPYDRI

-632 YVKNK
+632 FVK
-637 NNDKVKFVDS
+637 NNDNDKIKFVDS
-647 KLQNES
+647 KLQRKS

-658 NVLKPNNLVL
+658 SVLKPKNLVL
-668 PENLIEILSPRSFRN
+668 PNNLIDILSPRSFRN

-696 TFDYINASSSII
+696 TFDYINTSSSLI
-708 NHTLTFLLNPERL
+708 NHTLTFLLNSERI
-721 NRINQQNMF
+721 NRINQQNIF
-730 GENIL
+730 GDDIL
-735 KLDNYLLRISKS
+735 TLENYLAEISKS
-747 IFNIKKMNMYED
+747 IFDNKKLNTYEE
-759 SINKNTASLYLDHL
+759 SVNKNTSSLYLDHL
-773 FMAFNNNKTNDLSKS
+773 FMSFNNSRTNDLSKS
-788 VILSSIMNTMN
+788 IILASIMDTMN
-799 KLSTN
+799 NLSN
-804 MNDYNSFLLNKI
+804 NLNNYNRFLINKI
-816 QGFIDNPS
+816 DGFLSNPDQ
-824 KYKSVNKTK
+824 YKPIEKTK

>member
-1 MRIYSQDYQEF
+1 
-12 FLLIQR
+12 
-18 QRYPLNVSIRFLTPL
+18 
-33 IFSLENMSQINYMNS
+33 
-48 KKKIIFLKNIAMK
+48 MK
-61 KILLSFILISSFSF
+61 KFLLSFILISNFSF
-75 SQVSNYQGFMDFSYN
+75 SQETDYQGFMDFSYN
-90 DDSGKIFLEIDNLDS
+90 DDSGKIILEIDNLDN

-137 TKRGNKILLIQPNLK
+137 TKRGNKILLIQPNLR

-176 GFEII
+176 GFEIV
-181 EKSENSYKVDLTPF
+181 EKSTDSYKIDLTPF
-195 LISDA
+195 LLNDA
-200 HGVSQRLRYSNAGSY
+200 HGVSQRLRFSNSGSY
-215 NLNKS
+215 SLNKS
-220 MSAIDLVRTK
+220 MSAVDLERTK
-230 AFPENIEFDVLLT
+230 AFPNNIEFDVLLT
-243 FTGNPSGNLVRS
+243 FTGNPSGSLVRS
-255 VTPTPSNLTVN
+255 VTPTASNLTVN

-275 DNNYAKRKF
+275 DDNYNKRKF

-295 YDYSTPIDEKLEQRY
+295 YDYSTPIDEKLEQRF

-320 PNDEISEP
+320 PNDEMSEP

-359 ESAGYKDA
+359 ESAGYKNA

-373 PENAD
+373 PEDAD

-428 ILSGLVDNPNTI
+428 ILSGLVDNPNDI
-440 ENKSLIKKVSLD
+440 QNKSLIKKTSLD

-479 SSVMDYPHPKI
+479 SSVMYYPHPKI
-490 ELLDGNISIN
+490 DLVDGKISIAD
-500 NAYSE
+500 AYSE

-514 VKYAYMD
+514 VEYAYRD
-521 FSNSENEDVELNKI
+521 FPNTKNENNELDKI
-535 IEDAVDNGLYFLS
+535 INEAQKNSLYFLS
-548 DSDSR
+548 GSDSR
-553 PVGSANPYSHLWD
+553 PVGSANPFSHLWD
-566 NGELPYIE
+566 NGELPYKE

-580 VRDLALKNLDM
+580 VRDLALKNIDLD
-591 DNIEDGESYDRI
+591 NLVDGEPYDRI

-632 YVKNK
+632 FVKNN

-647 KLQNES
+647 KLQRKS

-658 NVLKPNNLVL
+658 SVLKPKNLVL
-668 PENLIEILSPRSFRN
+668 PNNLIDILSPRSFRN

-696 TFDYINASSSII
+696 AFDYINTSSSLI
-708 NHTLTFLLNPERL
+708 NHTLTFLLNPERI
-721 NRINQQNMF
+721 NRINQQNIF
-730 GENIL
+730 GDNIL
-735 KLDNYLLRISKS
+735 TLENYLAEISKS
-747 IFNIKKMNMYED
+747 IFDNKKLNTYEE
-759 SINKNTASLYLDHL
+759 SVNKNTSSLYLDHL
-773 FMAFNNNKTNDLSKS
+773 FMAFNNSRTNDLSKS
-788 VILSSIMNTMN
+788 IILASIMDTMN
-799 KLSTN
+799 NLSTN
-804 MNDYNSFLLNKI
+804 PNNYNRFLINKI
-816 QGFIDNPS
+816 DGFLNNPDQ
-824 KYKSVNKTK
+824 YKPIEKTK

>member
-1 MRIYSQDYQEF
+1 
-12 FLLIQR
+12 
-18 QRYPLNVSIRFLTPL
+18 
-33 IFSLENMSQINYMNS
+33 
-48 KKKIIFLKNIAMK
+48 MK
-61 KILLSFILISSFSF
+61 KFLLSFILISSFSF
-75 SQVSNYQGFMDFSYN
+75 SQETDYQGFMDFSYN
-90 DDSGKIFLEIDNLDS
+90 DDSGKIILEIDNLDN

-176 GFEII
+176 GFEIV
-181 EKSENSYKVDLTPF
+181 EKSTDSYKIDLTPF
-195 LISDA
+195 LLNDA
-200 HGVSQRLRYSNAGSY
+200 HGVSQRLRFSNSGSY
-215 NLNKS
+215 SLNKS
-220 MSAIDLVRTK
+220 MSAVDLERTK
-230 AFPENIEFDVLLT
+230 AFPNNIEFDVLLT
-243 FTGNPSGNLVRS
+243 FTGNPSGSLVRS
-255 VTPTPSNLTVN
+255 VTPTASNLTVN

-275 DNNYAKRKF
+275 DDNYNKRKF

-295 YDYSTPIDEKLEQRY
+295 YDYSTPIDEKLEQRF

-320 PNDEISEP
+320 PNDEMSEP

-359 ESAGYKDA
+359 ESAGYKNA

-373 PENAD
+373 PEDAD

-428 ILSGLVDNPNTI
+428 ILSGLVDNPNDI
-440 ENKSLIKKVSLD
+440 QNKSLIKKTSLD

-490 ELLDGNISIN
+490 DLVDGKISIAD
-500 NAYSE
+500 AYSE

-514 VKYAYMD
+514 VEYAYRD
-521 FSNSENEDVELNKI
+521 FPNTKNENNELDKI
-535 IEDAVDNGLYFLS
+535 INEAQKNSLYFLS

-553 PVGSANPYSHLWD
+553 PVGSANPFSHLWD
-566 NGELPYIE
+566 NGELPYKE

-580 VRDLALKNLDM
+580 VRDLALKNIDLD
-591 DNIEDGESYDRI
+591 NLVDGEPYDRI

-632 YVKNK
+632 FVKNN

-647 KLQNES
+647 KLQRKS

-658 NVLKPNNLVL
+658 SVLKPKNLVL
-668 PENLIEILSPRSFRN
+668 PNNLIDILSPRSFRN

-696 TFDYINASSSII
+696 AFDYINTSSSLI
-708 NHTLTFLLNPERL
+708 NHTLTFLLNPERI
-721 NRINQQNMF
+721 NRINQQNIF
-730 GENIL
+730 GDNIL
-735 KLDNYLLRISKS
+735 TLENYLAEISKS
-747 IFNIKKMNMYED
+747 IFDNKKLNTYEE
-759 SINKNTASLYLDHL
+759 SVNKNTSSLYLDHL
-773 FMAFNNNKTNDLSKS
+773 FMAFNNSRTNDLSKS
-788 VILSSIMNTMN
+788 IILASIMDTMN
-799 KLSTN
+799 NLSTN
-804 MNDYNSFLLNKI
+804 PNNYNRFLINKI
-816 QGFIDNPS
+816 DGFLNNPDQ
-824 KYKSVNKTK
+824 YKPIEKTK

>member
-1 MRIYSQDYQEF
+1 
-12 FLLIQR
+12 
-18 QRYPLNVSIRFLTPL
+18 
-33 IFSLENMSQINYMNS
+33 
-48 KKKIIFLKNIAMK
+48 MK
-61 KILLSFILISSFSF
+61 KLLLSIILVSSFSF
-75 SQVSNYQGFMDFSYN
+75 SQETDYEGFMNFSYN
-90 DDSGKIFLEIDNLDS
+90 DDSGKIILEINNLDS
-105 EFLYINSLSRGVGN
+105 EFMYINSLSRGVGN

-127 QLGNSRIVYF
+127 QLGNSRLVYF
-137 TKRGNKILLIQPNLK
+137 TKRGNKILLIQPNLR
-152 YISNSSNELEN
+152 YVSNSSNYLEN

-176 GFEII
+176 GFDII
-181 EKSENSYKVDLTPF
+181 EKSKDSYKIDITSF

-200 HGVSQRLRYSNAGSY
+200 HGVSQRLRYSNSGSY
-215 NLNKS
+215 TLNKS
-220 MSAIDLVRTK
+220 MSAIDLERTK
-230 AFPENIEFDVLLT
+230 AFPKNIEFDVLLT

-255 VTPTPSNLTVN
+255 VTPTASNLTVN
-266 QHHSFVKLP
+266 QHHSFVELP
-275 DNNYAKRKF
+275 DNNYKKRKF

-295 YDYSTPIDEKLEQRY
+295 YDYSTPIDEKLEQRF
-310 IVRHRLNKKN
+310 IVRHRLNKKY
-320 PNDEISEP
+320 PKQEISEP
-328 VEPIIYYI
+328 VDPIVYYI

-373 PENAD
+373 PEDAD

-428 ILSGLVDNPNTI
+428 ILSGLIDNPNDV
-440 ENKSLIKKVSLD
+440 ENKALIKKTSLD

-490 ELLDGNISIN
+490 DIVDGDISIDD
-500 NAYSE
+500 AYSR
-505 NIGDWDKVS
+505 NIGDWDKVT
-514 VKYAYMD
+514 VRYAYTD
-521 FSNSENEDVELNKI
+521 FQENENEEIKLNQI
-535 IEDAVDNGLYFLS
+535 IEEAVNKGLYFLS

-553 PVGSANPYSHLWD
+553 PVGSANPFSHLWD
-566 NGELPYIE
+566 NGEFPYKE

-580 VRDLALKNLDM
+580 VRDLALKNIDLE
-591 DNIEDGESYDRI
+591 NLIDGEPYDRI

-618 EAAAKAIG
+618 ESTAKAIG

-632 YVKNK
+632 FVKNL
-637 NNDKVKFVDS
+637 NNDKVKFVNS
-647 KLQNES
+647 KLQRES
-653 LESLL
+653 LKSLL
-658 NVLKPNNLVL
+658 NVLNPENLVL
-668 PENLIEILSPRSFRN
+668 PNNLIEILSPRSFRN
-683 PRTRENFVSNTGV
+683 PRTRENFESNTGV
-696 TFDYINASSSII
+696 TFDYINASSSVI
-708 NHTLTFLLNPERL
+708 NHTFTFLINPERI
-721 NRINQQNMF
+721 NRIYQQNMF

-735 KLDNYLLRISKS
+735 KLEDYLTIISNA
-747 IFNIKKMNMYED
+747 IFSNKKMSLYES
-759 SINKNTASLYLDHL
+759 SINNNTSSLFLDHL
-773 FMAFNNNKTNDLSKS
+773 FLAFNNIKTNDLSKS
-788 VILSSIMNTMN
+788 LILSSILNT
-799 KLSTN
+799 KETLSSN
-804 MNDYNSFLLNKI
+804 LNDYNSFLVNKI
-816 QGFIDNPS
+816 NGFLDNPD
-824 KYKSVNKTK
+824 KYKPIEKTK

>member
-1 MRIYSQDYQEF
+1 
-12 FLLIQR
+12 
-18 QRYPLNVSIRFLTPL
+18 
-33 IFSLENMSQINYMNS
+33 
-48 KKKIIFLKNIAMK
+48 MK
-61 KILLSFILISSFSF
+61 KFLLSFILISNFSF
-75 SQVSNYQGFMDFSYN
+75 SQETDYQGFMDFSYN
-90 DDSGKIFLEIDNLDS
+90 DDSGKIILEIDNLDN

-137 TKRGNKILLIQPNLK
+137 TKRGNKILLIQPNLR

-176 GFEII
+176 GFEIV
-181 EKSENSYKVDLTPF
+181 EKSTDSYKIDLTPF
-195 LISDA
+195 LLNDA
-200 HGVSQRLRYSNAGSY
+200 HGVSQRLRFSNSGSY
-215 NLNKS
+215 SLNKS
-220 MSAIDLVRTK
+220 MSAVDLERTK
-230 AFPENIEFDVLLT
+230 AFPNNIEFDVLLT
-243 FTGNPSGNLVRS
+243 FTGNPSGSLVRS
-255 VTPTPSNLTVN
+255 VTPTASNLTVN

-275 DNNYAKRKF
+275 DDNYNKRKF

-295 YDYSTPIDEKLEQRY
+295 YDYSSPIDEKLEQRF

-320 PNDEISEP
+320 PNDEMSEP

-359 ESAGYKDA
+359 ESAGYKNA

-373 PENAD
+373 PEDAD

-428 ILSGLVDNPNTI
+428 ILSGLVDNPNDI
-440 ENKSLIKKVSLD
+440 QNKSLIKKTSLD

-473 SSANNR
+473 SSANDR

-490 ELLDGNISIN
+490 DLVDGKISIAD
-500 NAYSE
+500 AYSE

-514 VKYAYMD
+514 VEYAYRD
-521 FSNSENEDVELNKI
+521 FPNTKNENNELDKI
-535 IEDAVDNGLYFLS
+535 INEAQKNSLYFLS

-553 PVGSANPYSHLWD
+553 PVGSANPFSHLWD
-566 NGELPYIE
+566 NGELPYKE

-580 VRDLALKNLDM
+580 VRDLALKNIDLD
-591 DNIEDGESYDRI
+591 NLIDGEPYDRI

-632 YVKNK
+632 FVKNN

-647 KLQNES
+647 KLQRKS

-658 NVLKPNNLVL
+658 SVLKPKNLVL
-668 PENLIEILSPRSFRN
+668 PNNLFDILSPRSFRN

-696 TFDYINASSSII
+696 AFDYINTSSSLI
-708 NHTLTFLLNPERL
+708 NHTLTFLLNPERI
-721 NRINQQNMF
+721 NRINQQNIF
-730 GENIL
+730 GDNIL
-735 KLDNYLLRISKS
+735 TLENYLAEISKS
-747 IFNIKKMNMYED
+747 IFDNKKLNTYEE
-759 SINKNTASLYLDHL
+759 SVNKNTSSLYLDHL
-773 FMAFNNNKTNDLSKS
+773 FMAFNNSRTNDLSKS
-788 VILSSIMNTMN
+788 IILASIMDTMN
-799 KLSTN
+799 NLSTN
-804 MNDYNSFLLNKI
+804 PNNYNRFLINKI
-816 QGFIDNPS
+816 DGFLNNPDQ
-824 KYKSVNKTK
+824 YKPIEKTK

>member
-1 MRIYSQDYQEF
+1 
-12 FLLIQR
+12 
-18 QRYPLNVSIRFLTPL
+18 
-33 IFSLENMSQINYMNS
+33 
-48 KKKIIFLKNIAMK
+48 MK
-61 KILLSFILISSFSF
+61 KFLLSFILISNFSF
-75 SQVSNYQGFMDFSYN
+75 SQETDYQGFMDFSYN
-90 DDSGKIFLEIDNLDS
+90 DDSGKIILEIDNLDN

-137 TKRGNKILLIQPNLK
+137 TKRGNKILLIQPNLR

-176 GFEII
+176 GFDIV
-181 EKSENSYKVDLTPF
+181 EKSTDSYKIDLTPF
-195 LISDA
+195 LLNDA
-200 HGVSQRLRYSNAGSY
+200 HGVSQRLRFSNSGSY
-215 NLNKS
+215 SLNKS
-220 MSAIDLVRTK
+220 MSAVDLERTK
-230 AFPENIEFDVLLT
+230 AFPDNIEFDVLLT
-243 FTGNPSGNLVRS
+243 FTGNPSGSLVRS
-255 VTPTPSNLTVN
+255 VTPTASNLTVN

-275 DNNYAKRKF
+275 DDNYNKRKF

-295 YDYSTPIDEKLEQRY
+295 YDYSTPIDEKLEQRF

-320 PNDEISEP
+320 PNDEMSEP
-328 VEPIIYYI
+328 IEPIIYYI

-348 IEGGNWWNQAF
+348 IEGANWWNQAF
-359 ESAGYKDA
+359 ESAGYKNA

-373 PENAD
+373 PEDAD

-428 ILSGLVDNPNTI
+428 ILSGLVDNPNDI
-440 ENKSLIKKVSLD
+440 QNKSLIKKTSLD

-473 SSANNR
+473 SSANDR

-490 ELLDGNISIN
+490 DLVDGKISIAD
-500 NAYSE
+500 AYAE

-514 VKYAYMD
+514 VEYAYSD
-521 FSNSENEDVELNKI
+521 FPKTKNENNELDKI
-535 IEDAVDNGLYFLS
+535 INEAQKNGLYFLS

-553 PVGSANPYSHLWD
+553 PVGSANPFSHLWD
-566 NGELPYIE
+566 NGELPYKE

-580 VRDLALKNLDM
+580 VRDLALKNIDLD
-591 DNIEDGESYDRI
+591 NLIDGEPYDRI

-632 YVKNK
+632 FVKNN

-647 KLQNES
+647 KLQRKS

-658 NVLKPNNLVL
+658 SVLKPKNLVL
-668 PENLIEILSPRSFRN
+668 PNNLFDILSPRSFRN

-696 TFDYINASSSII
+696 TFDYINTSSSLI
-708 NHTLTFLLNPERL
+708 NHTLTFLLNPERM
-721 NRINQQNMF
+721 NRINQQNIF
-730 GENIL
+730 GDDIL
-735 KLDNYLLRISKS
+735 TLENYLAEISIS
-747 IFNIKKMNMYED
+747 IFDNKKLNTYEE
-759 SINKNTASLYLDHL
+759 SVNKNTSSLYLDHL
-773 FMAFNNNKTNDLSKS
+773 FMAFNNSRTNDLSKS
-788 VILSSIMNTMN
+788 IILASIMDTMN
-799 KLSTN
+799 NLSTN
-804 MNDYNSFLLNKI
+804 PNNYNRFLINKI
-816 QGFIDNPS
+816 DGFLSNPDQ
-824 KYKSVNKTK
+824 YKPIEKTK

>member
-1 MRIYSQDYQEF
+1 
-12 FLLIQR
+12 
-18 QRYPLNVSIRFLTPL
+18 
-33 IFSLENMSQINYMNS
+33 
-48 KKKIIFLKNIAMK
+48 MK
-61 KILLSFILISSFSF
+61 KFLLSFILISNFSF
-75 SQVSNYQGFMDFSYN
+75 SQETDYQGFMDFSYN
-90 DDSGKIFLEIDNLDS
+90 DDSGKIILEIDNLDN

-137 TKRGNKILLIQPNLK
+137 TKRGNKILLIQPNLR

-176 GFEII
+176 GFDIV
-181 EKSENSYKVDLTPF
+181 EKSTDSYKIDLTPF
-195 LISDA
+195 LLNDA
-200 HGVSQRLRYSNAGSY
+200 HGVSQRLRFSNSGSY
-215 NLNKS
+215 SLNKS
-220 MSAIDLVRTK
+220 MSAVDLERTK
-230 AFPENIEFDVLLT
+230 AFPDNIEFDVLLT
-243 FTGNPSGNLVRS
+243 FTGNPSGSLVRS
-255 VTPTPSNLTVN
+255 VTPTASNLTVN

-275 DNNYAKRKF
+275 DDNYNKRKF

-295 YDYSTPIDEKLEQRY
+295 YDYSTPIDEKLEQRF

-320 PNDEISEP
+320 PNDEMSEP

-359 ESAGYKDA
+359 ESAGYKNA

-373 PENAD
+373 PEDAD

-428 ILSGLVDNPNTI
+428 ILSGLVDNPNDI
-440 ENKSLIKKVSLD
+440 QNKSLIKKTSLD

-473 SSANNR
+473 SSANDR

-490 ELLDGNISIN
+490 DLVDGKISIAD
-500 NAYSE
+500 AYAE

-514 VKYAYMD
+514 VEYAYSD
-521 FSNSENEDVELNKI
+521 FPKTKNENNELDKI
-535 IEDAVDNGLYFLS
+535 INEAQKNGLYFLS

-553 PVGSANPYSHLWD
+553 PVGSANPFSHLWD
-566 NGELPYIE
+566 NGELPYKE

-580 VRDLALKNLDM
+580 VRDLALKNIDLD
-591 DNIEDGESYDRI
+591 NLIDGEPYDRI

-632 YVKNK
+632 FVKNN

-647 KLQNES
+647 KLQRKS

-658 NVLKPNNLVL
+658 SVLKPKNLVL
-668 PENLIEILSPRSFRN
+668 PNNLFDILSPRSFRN

-696 TFDYINASSSII
+696 TFDYINISSSLI
-708 NHTLTFLLNPERL
+708 NHTLTFLLNPERI
-721 NRINQQNMF
+721 NRINQQNIF
-730 GENIL
+730 GDDIL
-735 KLDNYLLRISKS
+735 TLENYLAEISKS
-747 IFNIKKMNMYED
+747 IFDNKKLNTYEE
-759 SINKNTASLYLDHL
+759 SVNKNTSSLYLDHL
-773 FMAFNNNKTNDLSKS
+773 FMAFNNSRTNDLSKS
-788 VILSSIMNTMN
+788 IILASIMDTMN
-799 KLSTN
+799 NLSTN
-804 MNDYNSFLLNKI
+804 PNNYNRFLINKI
-816 QGFIDNPS
+816 DGFLSNPDQ
-824 KYKSVNKTK
+824 YKPIEKTK

>member
-1 MRIYSQDYQEF
+1 
-12 FLLIQR
+12 
-18 QRYPLNVSIRFLTPL
+18 
-33 IFSLENMSQINYMNS
+33 MSEISYMNS
-48 KKKIIFLKNIAMK
+48 KKKIIFLKKLAMK
-61 KILLSFILISSFSF
+61 KFLLSFILVSYFSF
-75 SQVSNYQGFMDFSYN
+75 SQETDYQGFMDFSYN
-90 DDSGKIFLEIDNLDS
+90 DDSGKIILEIDNLDN

-137 TKRGNKILLIQPNLK
+137 TKRGNKILLIQPNLR
-152 YISNSSNELEN
+152 YVSNSSNELEN

-176 GFEII
+176 GFEIV
-181 EKSENSYKVDLTPF
+181 EKLTDSYKIDLTPF
-195 LISDA
+195 LLNDA
-200 HGVSQRLRYSNAGSY
+200 HGVSQRLRYSNSGSY
-215 NLNKS
+215 SLNKS
-220 MSAIDLVRTK
+220 MSAIDLDRTK
-230 AFPENIEFDVLLT
+230 AFPKNIEFDVLLT

-255 VTPTPSNLTVN
+255 VTPTASNLTVN

-275 DNNYAKRKF
+275 DDNYNKRKF

-295 YDYSTPIDEKLEQRY
+295 FDYSTPIDEKLEQRF

-320 PNDEISEP
+320 PNDEMSEP

-359 ESAGYKDA
+359 ESAGYKNA

-373 PENAD
+373 PEDAD

-428 ILSGLVDNPNTI
+428 ILSGLVDNPNDI
-440 ENKSLIKKVSLD
+440 QNKSLIKKTSLD

-490 ELLDGNISIN
+490 DLVDGKISIAD
-500 NAYSE
+500 AYSE

-514 VKYAYMD
+514 VEYAYRD
-521 FSNSENEDVELNKI
+521 FPNTKNENYELDKI
-535 IEDAVDNGLYFLS
+535 INEAQKNGLYFLS

-553 PVGSANPYSHLWD
+553 PVGSANPFSHLWD
-566 NGELPYIE
+566 NGELPYKE

-580 VRDLALKNLDM
+580 VRDLALKNIDLD
-591 DNIEDGESYDRI
+591 NLVDGEPYDRI

-618 EAAAKAIG
+618 EASAKAIG

-632 YVKNK
+632 FVKNK

-647 KLQNES
+647 KLQRKS

-658 NVLKPNNLVL
+658 NVLKPKNLVL
-668 PENLIEILSPRSFRN
+668 PNNLIDILSPRSFRN

-696 TFDYINASSSII
+696 TFDYINTSSSLI
-708 NHTLTFLLNPERL
+708 NHTLTFLLNAERI
-721 NRINQQNMF
+721 NRINQQNIF
-730 GENIL
+730 GDDIL
-735 KLDNYLLRISKS
+735 TLEDYLAEISKS
-747 IFNIKKMNMYED
+747 IFDNKKLSTYEE
-759 SINKNTASLYLDHL
+759 SVNKNTTSLYIDHL
-773 FMAFNNNKTNDLSKS
+773 FMAFNNSRTNDLSKS
-788 VILSSIMNTMN
+788 IILASIMDIMN
-799 KLSTN
+799 NLSTKSN
-804 MNDYNSFLLNKI
+804 NYNRFLINKI
-816 QGFIDNPS
+816 DGFLINPD
-824 KYKSVNKTK
+824 KYKPIEKTK

>member
-1 MRIYSQDYQEF
+1 
-12 FLLIQR
+12 
-18 QRYPLNVSIRFLTPL
+18 
-33 IFSLENMSQINYMNS
+33 
-48 KKKIIFLKNIAMK
+48 MK
-61 KILLSFILISSFSF
+61 KFLLSFILISNFSF
-75 SQVSNYQGFMDFSYN
+75 SQETDYQGFMDFSYN
-90 DDSGKIFLEIDNLDS
+90 DDSGKIILEIDNLDN

-176 GFEII
+176 GFEIV
-181 EKSENSYKVDLTPF
+181 EKSTDSYKIDLTPF
-195 LISDA
+195 LLNDA
-200 HGVSQRLRYSNAGSY
+200 HGVSQRLRFSNSGSY
-215 NLNKS
+215 SLNKS
-220 MSAIDLVRTK
+220 MSAVDLERTK
-230 AFPENIEFDVLLT
+230 AFPDNIEFDVLLT
-243 FTGNPSGNLVRS
+243 FTGNPSGSLVRS

-275 DNNYAKRKF
+275 DDNYNKRKF

-295 YDYSTPIDEKLEQRY
+295 YDYSSPIDEKLEQRF

-320 PNDEISEP
+320 PNDEMSEP

-359 ESAGYKDA
+359 ESAGYKNA

-373 PENAD
+373 PEDAD

-428 ILSGLVDNPNTI
+428 ILSGLVDNPNDI
-440 ENKSLIKKVSLD
+440 QNKSLIKKTSLD

-473 SSANNR
+473 SSANDR

-490 ELLDGNISIN
+490 DLVDGKISIAD
-500 NAYSE
+500 AYSE

-514 VKYAYMD
+514 VEYAYRD
-521 FSNSENEDVELNKI
+521 FPNTKNENNELDKI
-535 IEDAVDNGLYFLS
+535 INEAQKNGLYFLS

-553 PVGSANPYSHLWD
+553 PVGSANPFSHLWD
-566 NGELPYIE
+566 NGELPYKE

-580 VRDLALKNLDM
+580 VRDLALKNIDLD
-591 DNIEDGESYDRI
+591 NLIDGEPYDRI

-632 YVKNK
+632 FVKNN

-647 KLQNES
+647 KLQRKS

-658 NVLKPNNLVL
+658 NVLKPKNLVL
-668 PENLIEILSPRSFRN
+668 PNNLFDILSPRSFRN

-696 TFDYINASSSII
+696 TFDYINTSSSLI
-708 NHTLTFLLNPERL
+708 NHTLTFLLNPERI
-721 NRINQQNMF
+721 NRINQQNIF
-730 GENIL
+730 GDDIL
-735 KLDNYLLRISKS
+735 TLENYLVEISKS
-747 IFNIKKMNMYED
+747 IFDNKKLNTYEE
-759 SINKNTASLYLDHL
+759 SVNKNTSSLYLDHL
-773 FMAFNNNKTNDLSKS
+773 FMAFNNSSTNDLSKS
-788 VILSSIMNTMN
+788 IILASIMDTMKN
-799 KLSTN
+799 LSTN
-804 MNDYNSFLLNKI
+804 PNNYNRFLINKI
-816 QGFIDNPS
+816 NGFLSNPDQ
-824 KYKSVNKTK
+824 YKPIVKTK

>member
-1 MRIYSQDYQEF
+1 
-12 FLLIQR
+12 
-18 QRYPLNVSIRFLTPL
+18 
-33 IFSLENMSQINYMNS
+33 
-48 KKKIIFLKNIAMK
+48 MK
-61 KILLSFILISSFSF
+61 KFLLSFILISNFSF
-75 SQVSNYQGFMDFSYN
+75 SQETDYQGFMDFSYN
-90 DDSGKIFLEIDNLDS
+90 DDSGKIILEIDNLDN

-137 TKRGNKILLIQPNLK
+137 TKRGNKILLIQPNLR

-176 GFEII
+176 GFEIV
-181 EKSENSYKVDLTPF
+181 EKSTDSYKIDLTPF
-195 LISDA
+195 LLNDA
-200 HGVSQRLRYSNAGSY
+200 HGVSQRLRFSNSGSY
-215 NLNKS
+215 SLNKS
-220 MSAIDLVRTK
+220 MSAVDLERTK
-230 AFPENIEFDVLLT
+230 AFPNNIEFDVLLT
-243 FTGNPSGNLVRS
+243 FTGNPSGSLVRS
-255 VTPTPSNLTVN
+255 VTPTASNLTVN

-275 DNNYAKRKF
+275 DDNYNKRKF

-295 YDYSTPIDEKLEQRY
+295 YDYSTPIDEKLEQRF

-320 PNDEISEP
+320 PNDEMSEP
-328 VEPIIYYI
+328 EEPIIYYI

-359 ESAGYKDA
+359 ESAGYKNA

-373 PENAD
+373 PEDAD

-428 ILSGLVDNPNTI
+428 ILSGLVDNPNDI
-440 ENKSLIKKVSLD
+440 QNKSLIKKTSLD

-490 ELLDGNISIN
+490 DLVDGKISIAD
-500 NAYSE
+500 AYSE

-514 VKYAYMD
+514 VEYAYRD
-521 FSNSENEDVELNKI
+521 FPNTKNENNELDKI
-535 IEDAVDNGLYFLS
+535 INEAQKNSLYFLS

-553 PVGSANPYSHLWD
+553 PVGSANPFSHLWD
-566 NGELPYIE
+566 NGELPYKE

-580 VRDLALKNLDM
+580 VRDLALKNIDLD
-591 DNIEDGESYDRI
+591 NLVDGEPYDRI

-632 YVKNK
+632 FVKNN

-647 KLQNES
+647 KLQRKS

-658 NVLKPNNLVL
+658 SVLKPKNLVL
-668 PENLIEILSPRSFRN
+668 PNNLIDILSPRSFRN

-696 TFDYINASSSII
+696 AFDYINTSSSLI
-708 NHTLTFLLNPERL
+708 NHTLTFLLNPERI
-721 NRINQQNMF
+721 NRINQQNIF
-730 GENIL
+730 GDNIL
-735 KLDNYLLRISKS
+735 TLENYLAEISKS
-747 IFNIKKMNMYED
+747 IFDNKKLNTYEE
-759 SINKNTASLYLDHL
+759 SVNKNTSSLYLDHL
-773 FMAFNNNKTNDLSKS
+773 FMAFNNSRTNDLSKS
-788 VILSSIMNTMN
+788 IILASIMDTMN
-799 KLSTN
+799 NLSTN
-804 MNDYNSFLLNKI
+804 PNNYNRFLINKI
-816 QGFIDNPS
+816 DGFLNNPDQ
-824 KYKSVNKTK
+824 YKPIEKTK